1 MARKQAEESEKQEQ
15 ATYRELEAKRKAFDA
30 LLVEQLDDKG
40 RRERLESEVCSC
52 FHRHVEW

>member
-40 RRERLESEVCSC
+40 RRERLESEVCSY
-52 FHRHVEW
+52 FH